1 MSEEKDIVE
10 RLDTFA
16 FAFKYDRPATA
27 CLASEAASEI
37 TRLRGEVERLHQGLR
52 VRGMRIDSQPAV
64 DDALAAIDEW
74 KGNADRWGGEV
85 ERLRGAL
92 QGTFDAIYINENTGA
107 WCLPDTWNDIEVV
120 AALNL
125 QGE

>member
-37 TRLRGEVERLHQGLR
+37 TRLRGEVERL
-52 VRGMRIDSQPAV
+52 
-64 DDALAAIDEW
+64 
-74 KGNADRWGGEV
+74 
-85 ERLRGAL
+85 GA
-92 QGTFDAIYINENTGA
+92 ENTDLKQSVIAFCAPWAVTYARDGG
-107 WCLPDTWNDIEVV
+107 LPDGHLHPGHYDILEKCGARMVDFTR
-120 AALNL
+120 ASL